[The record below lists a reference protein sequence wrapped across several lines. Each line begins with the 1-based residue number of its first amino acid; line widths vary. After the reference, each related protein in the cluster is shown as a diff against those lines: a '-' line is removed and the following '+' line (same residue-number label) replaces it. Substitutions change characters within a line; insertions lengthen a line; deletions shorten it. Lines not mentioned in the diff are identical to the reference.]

1 MNERLTRAFFER
13 DAVTAAR
20 ELIGCRLVR
29 VSPEGTTSAVIVETE
44 AYCGAEDDAAHSY
57 KGRTERTRALFGE
70 KGHAYIYLIY
80 GMYCCLNISAGEEGR
95 PECILIRAA
104 RPEGGAELMKARRK
118 TDGDMNLCSGPGK
131 LCMAM
136 GIDRTLYG
144 EDMVSGDTLYIL
156 KGECVETESS
166 RRIGID
172 YAEKCRDKPWRFTAK
187 NCPFVSKLP
196 GGRNKR

>member
-20 ELIGCRLVR
+20 ELIGYSLVCA
-29 VSPEGTTSAVIVETE
+29 SSEGTTSAVIVETE
-44 AYCGAEDDAAHSY
+44 AYCGTEDDAAHSY
-57 KGRTERTRALFGE
+57 KGRTERTRALFGK

-80 GMYCCLNISAGEEGR
+80 GMYNCLNISAGEEGK

-104 RPEGGAELMKARRK
+104 RPESGVGLMKVRRK
-118 TDGDMNLCSGPGK
+118 TDKEESLCSGPGK

-144 EDMVSGDTLYIL
+144 EDMVYGDTLYIL
-156 KGECVETESS
+156 KGERIETVSS

-172 YAEKCRDKPWRFTAK
+172 YAEKCRDKLWRFAAK
-187 NCPFVSKLP
+187 NSPFVSRMP
-196 GGRNKR
+196 GKRR